1 MAKLLIT
8 FKLTIISIGVS
19 QKNATAFI
27 YNTFM
32 IETLYKTRT
41 PEKGKSECYVL
52 VFTTRAAS
60 GGRAYAFMEEHGQW
74 NDDLQRIHFKV
85 KSISAEE
92 QLTYERARAMYES
105 AKSDLAGKGF
115 IHSFAPG
122 DVSNNAHSEQLP
134 QRQLASA

>member
-1 MAKLLIT
+1 MP
-8 FKLTIISIGVS
+8 IGIS
-19 QKNATAFI
+19 QKDATAFI

-92 QLTYERARAMYES
+92 QLTYERARAMYET
-105 AKSDLAGKGF
+105 AKHDLAGKGF
-115 IHSFAPG
+115 IHSFAP
-122 DVSNNAHSEQLP
+122 DDLRSDARIAPLP
-134 QRQLASA
+134 QPQLATT